1 MKIHLKLFSVLSAVL
16 AVALFTAGAG
26 LAFSAPDLQANCRR
40 IESGFASYCD
50 PVTLTQSGQSAYPS
64 IPVSGSAPVMLATS
78 LRAIN
83 GLAFS
88 AQPAASQGM
97 LATSLRMINELAFMP
112 AEENLIKL
120 IPATGFK
127 PAMPATSLRMINDP
141 MFP

>member
-1 MKIHLKLFSVLSAVL
+1 MKNNLKLFSVLSAAL
-16 AVALFTAGAG
+16 AVALFTSGAA

-78 LRAIN
+78 LH
-83 GLAFS
+83 
-88 AQPAASQGM
+88 
-97 LATSLRMINELAFMP
+97 MINELAFLP

-120 IPATGFK
+120 IPGTGFK
-127 PAMPATSLRMINDP
+127 PAMPTTSLRMINDHI
-141 MFP
+141 FPLTAAYYFGAR